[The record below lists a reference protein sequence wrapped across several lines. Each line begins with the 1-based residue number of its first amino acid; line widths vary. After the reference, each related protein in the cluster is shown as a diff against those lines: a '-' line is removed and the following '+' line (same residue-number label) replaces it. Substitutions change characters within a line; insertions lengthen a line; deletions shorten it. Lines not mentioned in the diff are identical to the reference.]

1 MFAADAVKLARLWGL
16 NRVSWL
22 RGHCFWVGECGD
34 WNERRFGD
42 GGDGSRKGFC
52 DGLRGVFALRM
63 RAYDT
68 LPLSASGDTRAR
80 PEAETPQDVSK

>member
-42 GGDGSRKGFC
+42 GGDGSRKGSAT
-52 DGLRGVFALRM
+52 DFAACSRCGCG
-63 RAYDT
+63 RT
-68 LPLSASGDTRAR
+68 IHFR
-80 PEAETPQDVSK
+80 